1 MRALLVLVGL
11 VVVAV
16 IAAMMLG
23 FINIDQTRTAQL
35 PQVEVKG
42 GQAPEFKAEVG
53 RIDLGKE
60 ERTVEVPTIEV
71 QRPGEAEPSPAAP

>member
-1 MRALLVLVGL
+1 MRGLLVLVGL

-23 FINIDQTRTAQL
+23 FINIDQTQTASL
-35 PQVEVKG
+35 PQVEIKG

-53 RIDLGKE
+53 RIDVGKE

-71 QRPGEAEPSPAAP
+71 QRPGEAPSPTAP